1 MDGLFNGRVEGADEH
16 GIRGRHWGKD
26 RGVGYPVLTVSLDR
40 CRCSYIDTNG
50 SALGDHPICGG
61 RPFSFS

>member
-26 RGVGYPVLTVSLDR
+26 RGVGYPVLTGSLDR
-40 CRCSYIDTNG
+40 CKCSYIDTNG
-50 SALGDHPICGG
+50 SALGDHSICGG
-61 RPFSFS
+61 RPFSFP